1 MFNLRNTNTKL
12 PAEGPKYRRAKMSL
26 CLQKMYE
33 QNGQVD
39 NLPTDSQPDPTETL
53 HVGHTNTHSSQFFNE
68 FLLYLKLY
76 FLE

>member
-53 HVGHTNTHSSQFFNE
+53 DVCPPTSIAHK
-68 FLLYLKLY
+68 FLVNFYSI
-76 FLE
+76 